1 MEHFYHPLRLGRP
14 GRPGRQVAAGE
25 RAYEA
30 WREGVQRPF
39 REYAAV
45 PESSVFEQLARGC
58 EPSLA
63 RAHVK

>member
-45 PESSVFEQLARGC
+45 PESSVFEQLARG
-58 EPSLA
+58 
-63 RAHVK
+63 